1 MENRPDEVPNPTVV
15 LLTIRVRHDPDRP
28 NRPLFSVRRYPITG
42 IPVPA
47 ASADVAHVDEAIRL
61 VEAWLREPESQP

>member
-1 MENRPDEVPNPTVV
+1 MENRPDELSTSTVV

-42 IPVPA
+42 VPVPE
-47 ASADVAHVDEAIRL
+47 ASEEVVHVEEAVQL
-61 VEAWLREPESQP
+61 VEMWLRDLESQP